1 MNCNLISYDF
11 IKIFWPK
18 MSLKRA
24 PRSSKSSPNFKIE
37 LRTSQTLFPSPEVE
51 LNELE
56 HLKSRTFRTRTQV
69 RSITNCVVWFSNI
82 SILNLISSLI
92 WNSAAQLPNKFL
104 LYHLLYV
111 MLLWSMNV
119 MSAVRPITKHQGAS
133 FALIRSR
140 LLKQTRLKM
149 MLVWWFRIKPRLS
162 IWLGPSQL
170 LIHKSNHPPI
180 WLPLNWKLPVYRG
193 ND

>member
-1 MNCNLISYDF
+1 MLCCF
-11 IKIFWPK
+11 
-18 MSLKRA
+18 
-24 PRSSKSSPNFKIE
+24 
-37 LRTSQTLFPSPEVE
+37 EVW
-51 LNELE
+51 
-56 HLKSRTFRTRTQV
+56 T
-69 RSITNCVVWFSNI
+69 
-82 SILNLISSLI
+82 
-92 WNSAAQLPNKFL
+92 
-104 LYHLLYV
+104 
-111 MLLWSMNV
+111 NV

-180 WLPLNWKLPVYRG
+180 WLPLNWKLPVYKKRKRLMVFTTMG
-193 ND
+193 YIIEKGKKIFQKKYLILTFAFQKKTTGYYHHNFI

>member
-1 MNCNLISYDF
+1 MLCCF
-11 IKIFWPK
+11 
-18 MSLKRA
+18 
-24 PRSSKSSPNFKIE
+24 
-37 LRTSQTLFPSPEVE
+37 EVW
-51 LNELE
+51 
-56 HLKSRTFRTRTQV
+56 R
-69 RSITNCVVWFSNI
+69 
-82 SILNLISSLI
+82 
-92 WNSAAQLPNKFL
+92 
-104 LYHLLYV
+104 
-111 MLLWSMNV
+111 NV

-180 WLPLNWKLPVYRG
+180 WLPLNWKLPVYKKRKRLMVFTTMG
-193 ND
+193 YIIEKGKKIFQKKIFDFNICISKKKLTRYYIIRISYKLGFGKKNIIVAIIKNTSTSAWLRYP

>member
-1 MNCNLISYDF
+1 MIYY
-11 IKIFWPK
+11 
-18 MSLKRA
+18 
-24 PRSSKSSPNFKIE
+24 
-37 LRTSQTLFPSPEVE
+37 
-51 LNELE
+51 
-56 HLKSRTFRTRTQV
+56 
-69 RSITNCVVWFSNI
+69 NCVVGFSNI

-104 LYHLLYV
+104 LNYLYV

-180 WLPLNWKLPVYRG
+180 WLPLNWKLPVYKKRKRLMVFTTMG
-193 ND
+193 YYWKRKENFPKKYLILTFAFQKKLHAIIIRISYKLGFGKKNSSNCKNT